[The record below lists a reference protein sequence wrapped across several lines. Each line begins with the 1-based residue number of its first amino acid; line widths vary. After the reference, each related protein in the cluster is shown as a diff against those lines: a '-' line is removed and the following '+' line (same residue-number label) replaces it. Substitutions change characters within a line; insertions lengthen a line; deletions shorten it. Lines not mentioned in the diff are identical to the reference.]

1 MQVRERLARR
11 AAKAGLSLS
20 QSKLTEL
27 EAYFELLRKWNQR
40 VALTALPVERIGDEA
55 VDRLLIEPCLA
66 SRHLPDTASIAI
78 DVGSG
83 GGSPAIPM
91 KIMVPRISMLMVES
105 KARKSAFLREA
116 VRHLGLADT
125 HVESVRFEELLVR
138 PELHDLADVV
148 TLRAV
153 RTSPKTLTALQSF
166 LKPGGSLFLF
176 TTSGSHIPST
186 PQLSHLASHAL
197 LSSLGSHLEILRRV
211 A

>member
-176 TTSGSHIPST
+176 TTSGSHIPPT